1 MQQTGSSLP
10 RFAFAET
17 LTLSTGTRAEHQRP
31 IRPKGTPRV
40 GVWQR
45 SEQLSTAR
53 LSCTDDNHRWETSH
67 RTTLMYAL

>member
-1 MQQTGSSLP
+1 MRCSKQDQASP

-40 GVWQR
+40 GVW
-45 SEQLSTAR
+45 LV
-53 LSCTDDNHRWETSH
+53 CP
-67 RTTLMYAL
+67 